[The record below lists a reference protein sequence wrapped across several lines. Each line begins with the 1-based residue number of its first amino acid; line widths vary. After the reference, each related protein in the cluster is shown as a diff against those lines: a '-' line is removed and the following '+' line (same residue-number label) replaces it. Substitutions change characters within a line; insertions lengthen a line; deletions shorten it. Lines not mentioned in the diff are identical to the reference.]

1 MVQNASRWPQPFE
14 WHPCTTAT
22 VSPLIVVAVDSFL
35 GVGEKISGPLPVSP
49 ALFFSSLPSSVQFR
63 DEPVKRTS
71 ERTFTQ
77 ITLLGKTNID
87 TDETANNDGR
97 LFLLLCSRVRSV
109 VFFAFGVGRR
119 GSRLWSWEVG
129 VKSQLDRTGT
139 PLGPERSR

>member
-14 WHPCTTAT
+14 WHPCTTVT
-22 VSPLIVVAVDSFL
+22 VSPLIVVAVIHSW
-35 GVGEKISGPLPVSP
+35 GWGENQRPVPCLPHPL
-49 ALFFSSLPSSVQFR
+49 FSSLPSNVQFR

-71 ERTFTQ
+71 ERTFTH

-97 LFLLLCSRVRSV
+97 LFLLLCACPECGVC
-109 VFFAFGVGRR
+109 AFRGRER